1 MGVGDLVDLKI
12 QYEDLLSG
20 DPISVKGVG
29 HIRSPKLKEMSP
41 SSGIGWDGYSI
52 YIYFLKAGCEQLKK
66 DILKNDA
73 IDGSIY
79 EIVTQNCDLRT
90 LYEKAFSF
98 FMLETVAYEETN
110 NVFVSIASV
119 PDEESDDGVKNIPIG
134 LISESNFDDVRA
146 MILTMNYITLS
157 QTDVKTTHSSEAS
170 KAAWDEVQNYLN
182 KQVESTPKDDG
193 PMTLGNMMSKLCAIH
208 PSINYTNIFDLTVFQ
223 FYDTFFQTCYMR
235 SISFSEAVVSN
246 HGSKDFKYEDW
257 LNPIKNS

>member
-12 QYEDLLSG
+12 RYEDLLSG

-41 SSGIGWDGYSI
+41 AGMIGWDGYNVF
-52 YIYFLKAGCEQLKK
+52 IYFLKAGREQLKK
-66 DILKNDA
+66 DILKTDNVD
-73 IDGSIY
+73 DSIY
-79 EIVTQNCDLRT
+79 KIVTQNCDLRT

-98 FMLETVAYEETN
+98 FMLETVVYEETN

-119 PDEESDDGVKNIPIG
+119 QDDKSDDGVKNIPIG

-170 KAAWDEVQNYLN
+170 KAAWDKVQDYLN
-182 KQVESTPKDDG
+182 QQIESTPIDND
-193 PMTLGNMMSKLCAIH
+193 PMTFGNMMSKLCAIH

-235 SISFSEAVVSN
+235 SISFSESVVSN

-257 LNPIKNS
+257 LNPIKN